1 MTNYLLN
8 LLQASENIS
17 NKQNTTTVNGSITDW
32 LMVVITFVYVVATI
46 FICVANI
53 QSAKASKKQ
62 TEEMQRQFYAVN
74 RPNISVEVVYIK
86 KSFWALRFTN
96 NGTQTA
102 FNAKII
108 LDDKFIN
115 STEEKIQPI
124 LRENN
129 GRVRTLGV
137 NQTYDL
143 YFGTNEYR
151 ALTPKVNITGK
162 IIYKGCDSSIYSEDF
177 EIETENYA
185 TFFSVKSEAE
195 ELLEKIAEQNKEL
208 KNIRHTL
215 ESIEQN
221 TNPNESS
228 DMSNE

>member
-1 MTNYLLN
+1 MSNYLN

-17 NKQNTTTVNGSITDW
+17 NQQNTTANGSITDW
-32 LMVVITFVYVVATI
+32 LMVIITFVYVIATI
-46 FICVANI
+46 FICIANI

-62 TEEMQRQFYAVN
+62 TQEMQRQFYAVN
-74 RPNISVEVVYIK
+74 RPNVSVEVVYIK

-96 NGTQTA
+96 NGTQTS
-102 FNAKII
+102 FNANII
-108 LDDKFIN
+108 LDEAFIN

-137 NQTYDL
+137 NQSYDL

-151 ALTPKVNITGK
+151 TLTPKVNIAGK
-162 IIYKGCDSSIYSEDF
+162 ITYKGCDNSLYCEDF

-185 TFFSVKSEAE
+185 TFFSVKSEME
-195 ELLEKIAEQNKEL
+195 EFIEKIAEQNKEL
-208 KNIRHTL
+208 KNIRYTL
-215 ESIEQN
+215 EEIEQN
-221 TNPNESS
+221 TTS
-228 DMSNE
+228 DKSIKTDNV